1 MQPYCLQMLKKTY
14 TQMLF
19 ILFCGETTYTLML
32 MLKDILQ
39 VAIVDGDTKPT
50 RTYTFNFGEIK
61 SSSNNEFFWGA
72 IAHALEKRDQ
82 V

>member
-19 ILFCGETTYTLML
+19 ILFYGETTYTLML

-50 RTYTFNFGEIK
+50 RTYTFTFGEIK
-61 SSSNNEFFWGA
+61 SSSNNEFF
-72 IAHALEKRDQ
+72 
-82 V
+82 